1 MKLLRRAVADD
12 ENLQVVVLQR
22 TAENKFLRLDV
33 DDAEELAAGFPRT
46 REELF
51 QYRALIL
58 GSVEAAFFTHDQ
70 LQMIA
75 DFVDQR
81 GGGLLVLGGRRALA
95 EGGYA
100 GTPVADVLPIVLDA
114 ADREERGS
122 TYFTELKP
130 VPTRAG
136 QGHPAIQIAPTPE
149 ESRQRWQELPPV
161 TAVNRVRGLKPGAT
175 ALLTGSPVDGGD
187 DAIILAHQRYG
198 RGNVIALPVQDTWQW
213 QFHAD
218 VPLEDL
224 SHETFWRQILRWL
237 VTGVPRQVDVRTP
250 RDRVGPGEPVII
262 TADIRDGTYLEL
274 NGASVLAQVAGP
286 AGIAFDVP
294 LEWTVDRDGEYR
306 GSFTP
311 PEPGLYEVRVRAQ
324 HDDAVLEGTTW
335 VEAAPPV
342 AEYFGAQMR
351 APLLRRI
358 ADETGGRFYTLDDLA
373 TLPEDIRYTERG
385 TTVQEQKD
393 LWDMPIVFLLLV
405 GLVGAEWTYRRLRG
419 LI

>member
-1 MKLLRRAVADD
+1 M
-12 ENLQVVVLQR
+12 LQR

-70 LQMIA
+70 LRMIA

-81 GGGLLVLGGRRALA
+81 GGGLLVLGGRHALA

-100 GTPVADVLPIVLDA
+100 GTPVADVLPVVLDP

-122 TYFTELKP
+122 TYFDRAEAGADARGPGPSRDPDRADAGGVTPALAGAAARLGGEPRARAQARRDGAARRARRSTAATTP
-130 VPTRAG
+130 V
-136 QGHPAIQIAPTPE
+136 
-149 ESRQRWQELPPV
+149 V
-161 TAVNRVRGLKPGAT
+161 
-175 ALLTGSPVDGGD
+175 
-187 DAIILAHQRYG
+187 LAHQRYG

-262 TADIRDGTYLEL
+262 TADIRDGTT
-274 NGASVLAQVAGP
+274 S
-286 AGIAFDVP
+286 
-294 LEWTVDRDGEYR
+294 
-306 GSFTP
+306 S
-311 PEPGLYEVRVRAQ
+311 
-324 HDDAVLEGTTW
+324 
-335 VEAAPPV
+335 
-342 AEYFGAQMR
+342 
-351 APLLRRI
+351 
-358 ADETGGRFYTLDDLA
+358 
-373 TLPEDIRYTERG
+373 
-385 TTVQEQKD
+385 
-393 LWDMPIVFLLLV
+393 
-405 GLVGAEWTYRRLRG
+405 
-419 LI
+419 